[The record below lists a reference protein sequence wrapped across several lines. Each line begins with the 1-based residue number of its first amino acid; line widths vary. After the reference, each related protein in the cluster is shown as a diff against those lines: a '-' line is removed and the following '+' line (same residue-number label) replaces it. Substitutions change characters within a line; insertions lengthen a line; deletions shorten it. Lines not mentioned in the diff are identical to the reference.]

1 MKKNYITL
9 IAFIVLN
16 WLSNPVFSQQTPL
29 FANYNYNALTIN
41 PAHAGYYADTD
52 ITITDRGYFNK
63 VEGSPRNAGL
73 IFNTPLNSKNVGL
86 GGGIISDK
94 VGVTSSTTVFG
105 AYSYKLFFNSGDTKV
120 RWWEHETHTFSF
132 GIMGG
137 IIQYKEDLLE
147 LGIQDDPNFENNI
160 NATVPTLGAGFLY
173 NHQNF
178 YVGFSAPN
186 LLGSSLSSD
195 DNINLKSNYYMHA
208 GYRFFTSSFREVLIT
223 PSTLVKYVSGAP
235 TQVDINL
242 TASYKNKFEIGGG
255 YRTDSSMSFLAG
267 FYFFNNFRLVYNY
280 NQALINTPISN
291 THGIVLSYRFGKGFK
306 N

>member
-1 MKKNYITL
+1 MKKNYIILITL
-9 IAFIVLN
+9 IVLKG
-16 WLSNPVFSQQTPL
+16 LSSTIFAQQTPV

-41 PAHAGYYADTD
+41 PAHAGYYSDTD

-63 VEGSPRNAGL
+63 LEGSPRNTGL
-73 IFNTPLNSKNVGL
+73 TFNTPLNSKNVGL

-94 VGVTSSTTVFG
+94 VGITSSTTLFG
-105 AYSYKLFFNSGDTKV
+105 AYSYKLFFNSGDTEG
-120 RWWEHETHTFSF
+120 RWWKYEPHMFSF

-137 IIQYKEDLLE
+137 VMQYKEDLLE

-160 NATVPTLGAGFLY
+160 NATVPTLGVGFLY

-178 YVGFSAPN
+178 YLGISAPN

-195 DNINLKSNYYMHA
+195 DNINLKSNYYMHF
-208 GYRFFTSSFREVLIT
+208 GYRFFTSIFHEVLIT
-223 PSTLVKYVSGAP
+223 PSSLIKYVSGAP
-235 TQVDINL
+235 AQVDINL

-255 YRTDSSMSFLAG
+255 YRTDSSMGFLAG
-267 FYFFNNFRLVYNY
+267 FYFSDHFRLVYNY
-280 NQALINTPISN
+280 NQALINAPINN
-291 THGIVLSYRFGKGFK
+291 THGILLSYRFGKGFK